1 EYENI
6 GEEHEQKKTY
16 VLIIDEINR
25 GNISRI
31 FGELITL
38 IEEDKRDGKLTAK
51 LPYSQEDFT
60 VPSNLFIIGTMNTA
74 DRSIAL
80 LDIALRR
87 RFTFFRFDPR
97 SELVGNTKAKEIMIK
112 LNEEIVKSK
121 GKDFQIGHSYFMKI
135 NSDEEL
141 KAVLTY
147 KIKPL
152 LEEYFVNDNKRL
164 ESLFKI
170 ADEEI

>member
-1 EYENI
+1 
-6 GEEHEQKKTY
+6 

-38 IEEDKRDGKLTAK
+38 IEEDKRDGMLTVK

-97 SELVGNTKAKEIMIK
+97 PELVEFKKAREIMEK

-121 GKDFQIGHSYFMKI
+121 GKDFQIGHSYFMKVK
-135 NSDEEL
+135 DEKKL
-141 KAVLTY
+141 KAVIDF

-152 LEEYFVNDNKRL
+152 LEEYFVNDPNKL
-164 ESLFKI
+164 KEFY
-170 ADEEI
+170 EIIDR

>member
-1 EYENI
+1 
-6 GEEHEQKKTY
+6 
-16 VLIIDEINR
+16 R

-87 RFTFFRFDPR
+87 RFTFFRFDPDTA
-97 SELVGNTKAKEIMIK
+97 LVKFPKAQKIMEK

-121 GKDFQIGHSYFMKI
+121 GKDFQIGHSYFMKV

-141 KAVLTY
+141 KTVLKY

-152 LEEYFVNDNKRL
+152 LEEYFVNDSNKL
-164 ESLFKI
+164 ENLIKLI
-170 ADEEI
+170 DEGI